1 MMVWVAFGM
10 AFYRKDSVFGA
21 LTSKRTLVAP
31 SALVQ
36 ARQRLGRYVVKL
48 VFTSLAEIRNAEVS
62 SPIWHDLTLLGVD
75 GVVWCVQDSR
85 ENIELLE
92 PKSDRHSETAHPRVR
107 MVCHTE
113 FTSHLFSNSTK
124 LSEMK
129 LAKQFVDFMQDHSIT
144 MFDRGFYS
152 ISGQNL
158 TQNDIGSCH

>member
-36 ARQRLGRYVVKL
+36 ARQRLGKYVVKL

-62 SPIWHDLTLLGVD
+62 SPTWHDLTLLGVD
-75 GVVWCVQDSR
+75 SVVWCVQDSR

-92 PKSDRHSETAHPRVR
+92 PKSDHHSETAHPR
-107 MVCHTE
+107 
-113 FTSHLFSNSTK
+113 
-124 LSEMK
+124 
-129 LAKQFVDFMQDHSIT
+129 HSII